1 MSTHHVPP
9 SLPASAI
16 AESSRARRRA
26 APAAFTL
33 VELLAVVAII
43 GLLAALLLPAV
54 QTIRESAR
62 RSTCANKIKAI
73 TLAEQAYE
81 SANQTFP
88 PSVVGWSMSMYVSYI
103 SPSYIYSP
111 YRPPA
116 SRPSDMNGLVL
127 LLPHL
132 DQQPLYDRVDRSC
145 RMSSYAAN
153 TSTTGTGWHASNGTV
168 PLPASTSND
177 AVRQTKLSLFDCPS
191 SPPQTVMYAN
201 AWKCNYGLVTNT
213 GLDFYVDGWRFWR
226 DTRPGIADPRYLHGE
241 DSFAKAGVVKDGL
254 ESTFAVGETTTAGRC
269 PSPNMSPS
277 GNGRG
282 GGDILWAIKYYAG
295 GIDPFNNGGV
305 DATVNRW
312 CLLNGTDLL
321 YGVPTQ
327 YGLVASLHPGGAHLS
342 MAGGS
347 VRFMSEDAPPQ
358 IFRPLCF
365 INDGNAPPVD

>member
-1 MSTHHVPP
+1 MSTRHVPP
-9 SLPASAI
+9 PPPAAG
-16 AESSRARRRA
+16 ESSRARRRA

-88 PSVVGWSMSMYVSYI
+88 PSVVGWSFSMYVSYTGV
-103 SPSYIYSP
+103 YNYSP

-145 RMSSYAAN
+145 RMSSSLSP
-153 TSTTGTGWHASNGTV
+153 STTGTGWHASNGTV
-168 PLPASTSND
+168 PLPASASND
-177 AVRQTKLSLFDCPS
+177 AVRQTKLPLFDCPS
-191 SPPQTVMYAN
+191 SPPQTAMYVS

-226 DTRPGIADPRYLHGE
+226 DTRPGFPDLRYLHGE

-254 ESTFAVGETTTAGRC
+254 ENTFAVGETTASGRC
-269 PSPNMSPS
+269 PSPSQVPS

-295 GIDPFNNGGV
+295 GVDPFNNGGI
-305 DATVNRW
+305 DSTINRW
-312 CLLNGTDLL
+312 CLLNGTDLI
-321 YGVPTQ
+321 YGTPTQ
-327 YGLVASLHPGGAHLS
+327 FGMVASLHPGGAHLS

-358 IFRPLCF
+358 IFRPLCL
-365 INDGNAPPVD
+365 IADGNAPPVE